1 MKGIVSAVSIQR
13 NSVCID
19 EKWYPLGE
27 LVNSKY
33 IKKGANVE
41 YSIQK
46 DEAGESYVTF
56 IKTIKEDFI
65 DKTPIKPANAFKPRD
80 FINNELNNEAIRR
93 MSAIKSATSLF
104 EGTGKT
110 EECKKFIEELDK
122 YIVSGSFGN
131 SNTREGGV

>member
-56 IKTIKEDFI
+56 IKTIKEDFDKI
-65 DKTPIKPANAFKPRD
+65 DKTPISPANAFKPKD
-80 FINNELNNEAIRR
+80 LIQNEAIRR
-93 MSAIKSATSLF
+93 MSAIKSATLLF
-104 EGTGKT
+104 SGTGKT
-110 EECKKFIEELDK
+110 EECKKFIEKLDK
-122 YIVSGSFGN
+122 YIISGSFAN
-131 SNTREGGV
+131 SKEGGV